1 MNERSVQVG
10 SFTEVVLPH
19 LDSAYNLARW
29 LVRNGDDA
37 EDIVQEAFT
46 RALQYFDGFH
56 GGDARAWLLRIVRNT
71 SYGWLQKNRARQPV
85 EFDEAIHAGRGGA
98 NPETLMLQNADG
110 QLVEQAMK
118 ALPARFREVL
128 VLRELQGLTY
138 KEISD
143 VVGLP
148 MGTVMSRLSRAR
160 DRFRHA
166 VSEALSTNQLSA
178 SIPKARNELIAD
190 QVSINTFMSDRI

>member
-29 LVRNGDDA
+29 LVRNSDDA
-37 EDIVQEAFT
+37 EDIVQEALT

-71 SYGWLQKNRARQPV
+71 SYRWLQKNRARQPV
-85 EFDEAIHAGRGGA
+85 EFDEVIHAGRGGA
-98 NPETLMLQNADG
+98 SPETLMLQNADG

-118 ALPARFREVL
+118 ALPAQFREVL

-178 SIPKARNELIAD
+178 SIPKARNELIPD
-190 QVSINTFMSDRI
+190 QVFINTFMSDRI

>member
-1 MNERSVQVG
+1 MNERSVQGG

-37 EDIVQEAFT
+37 EDIVQEALT
-46 RALQYFDGFH
+46 RALQYFDGFRA
-56 GGDARAWLLRIVRNT
+56 GDARAWLLRIVRNT
-71 SYGWLQKNRARQPV
+71 SYRWLQKNRARQPV
-85 EFDEAIHAGRGGA
+85 EFDEAIHAIPEGP
-98 NPETLMLQNADG
+98 NPEALMLQNAGG
-110 QLVEQAMK
+110 QLIEQAMN

-143 VVGLP
+143 VVGVP
-148 MGTVMSRLSRAR
+148 IGTVMSRLSRAR
-160 DRFRHA
+160 DRIRYAVLKMSGGVNEKQSFTFATRH
-166 VSEALSTNQLSA
+166 
-178 SIPKARNELIAD
+178 
-190 QVSINTFMSDRI
+190 

>member
-1 MNERSVQVG
+1 MNERSVQG
-10 SFTEVVLPH
+10 DSFAEVVLPH

-29 LVRNGDDA
+29 LAKNGDDA
-37 EDIVQEAFT
+37 EDIVQEALT

-71 SYGWLQKNRARQPV
+71 SYRWLQKNRARQPV
-85 EFDEAIHAGRGGA
+85 EFNEAIHAIPEGV

-110 QLVEQAMK
+110 QLVEQAMN
-118 ALPARFREVL
+118 ALPDQFREVL

-143 VVGLP
+143 VVGVP
-148 MGTVMSRLSRAR
+148 IGTVMSRLSRAR
-160 DRFRHA
+160 GRIRYAVLNVNGGVNEESLTCATRH
-166 VSEALSTNQLSA
+166 
-178 SIPKARNELIAD
+178 
-190 QVSINTFMSDRI
+190 